1 MTKNQILRVAALL
14 MVFIG
19 LVMLLSSVFR
29 FEDSYSSARY
39 KTYFDLPEDTV
50 DVLLTG
56 TSGID
61 RYWIAAKGYEEYG
74 ITAYPL
80 SFDAMPSW
88 LMVNVMKEALEHQN
102 PKLLIFDM
110 RGFTVSYTD
119 QLYKYES
126 PIHRTIDVMRLT
138 SVNRFNA
145 ATKSAKIVGERVG
158 WTNFSALS
166 FYLPFIKYHT
176 RWSTS
181 GFSIESMKLEPSK
194 YLGLFLDA
202 GRSLE
207 EVPLQLTEKTDEMI
221 ALDPICEEAL
231 HELLAYLDGLDCE
244 VLFLD
249 TPKHMKKKE
258 YGRMNTLCSILD
270 ERGYKY
276 KCFSAEDG
284 TYNLYTDFYNLTHVN
299 YKGAE
304 KFTEVFAEYLKENYA
319 LPDRRKDE
327 ACRKDWAGVY
337 ERILEDYDSWV
348 KKANSEHLEAE
359 LSSKDGVPVI
369 SWVIPSPFDGYAV
382 YRSEEQAGE
391 YAEIQIIE
399 DGNVSSYTDLKAEEG
414 KMYYYMVR
422 PFTRTDDSIEY
433 GNYFD
438 VKRLVP

>member
-14 MVFIG
+14 VVFIC
-19 LVMLLSSVFR
+19 LVMLLSSIFR
-29 FEDSYSSARY
+29 FEDSQSSARY
-39 KTYFDLPEDTV
+39 TTYFNLPKNTV

-80 SFDAMPSW
+80 SFDAMPAW
-88 LMVNVMKEALEHQN
+88 LMVDIIKEALETQN
-102 PKLLIFDM
+102 PELLIFDM
-110 RGFTVSYTD
+110 RGFTVTYTD
-119 QLYKYES
+119 QLHKYES
-126 PIHRTIDVMRLT
+126 PIHRTIDVMSPV

-158 WTNFSALS
+158 WANFSALS

-176 RWSTS
+176 RWSTP
-181 GFSIESMKLEPSK
+181 GFSIEAMQLEPSK
-194 YLGLFLDA
+194 YLGMFLEA
-202 GRSLE
+202 GRSLAE
-207 EVPLQLTEKTDEMI
+207 IPLPQTEKTDEMI
-221 ALDPICEEAL
+221 ALDPTCEEAL
-231 HELLAYLDGLDCE
+231 YELLAYLDGVDCE

-249 TPKHMKKKE
+249 TPKYLEETE
-258 YGRMNTLCSILD
+258 YGRMNTLCNILD

-304 KFTEVFAEYLKENYA
+304 KFTKVFAEYLKENYT
-319 LPDRRKDE
+319 LPDRREDK
-327 ACRKDWAGVY
+327 ACEKDWNGVY
-337 ERILEDYDSWV
+337 EKILKKYESWV
-348 KKANSEHLEAE
+348 KKANTERLEAE
-359 LSSKDGVPVI
+359 LRSENGASVI
-369 SWVIPSPFDGYAV
+369 SWAIPSPFDGYV
-382 YRSEEQAGE
+382 IYRSEELEGE

-399 DGNVSSYTDLKAEEG
+399 DGRASSYTDLTAEDG

-422 PFTRTDDSIEY
+422 PFTRNDDSIEY
-433 GNYFD
+433 GNYFE
-438 VKRLVP
+438 VKRAEP